1 MKKTFLMVCTMLL
14 LVVLIVGLVAC
25 AGNEGTPD
33 ETPNESNGQ
42 PTLLEFEGISF
53 DDLTIDYDGEVHTI
67 TCKGL
72 PEGANVVYTNNSQKE
87 DGIYNATAVVSKEG
101 YKTTTY
107 QAKLTIN
114 LTPDRV
120 VEARANSVASA
131 QQNYDFNINLVG
143 SIYGVTMQGNYDG
156 SYRYN
161 STTQD
166 LTFKRVTSGSLLYD
180 AIEYIYNT
188 GSSKVK
194 LNANEDGVVKRMSIV
209 PQEDEALN
217 LLNIPFSELVN
228 HIDPNNLT
236 NIKKV
241 SRDGYTYKANLALAS
256 NNTYVQALFTIIG
269 GLGSE
274 IEIKDVAFSNPA
286 AGIDFYFNMNAD
298 KTLLTGFKYEA
309 NITFPVKGIP
319 ITFTIK
325 YAQNDNN
332 SVINIPSTSGLISTT
347 ADIASELNVINGAI
361 NALKNASAYSLDFE
375 ARNEFD
381 PGITTNA
388 IVDQYIARM
397 YKNTNEG
404 RVDFNHSYEYK
415 AHSEKDGAET
425 YKYTIGNIQDESVYM
440 VSRKGSNA
448 ITALDG
454 VSANSQ
460 FDYMFNAAKVN
471 VNDVDCISKEIKE
484 GKVFYYIYTKTA
496 KTLSIKDT
504 ITNIINSN
512 EAPGVVD
519 VNNYFNGTN
528 NEIKDSE
535 IVVEMEAGAI
545 VNISIKT
552 KIKYVPTAG
561 EYSEDKITLTN
572 SIELSVNEKLEDAQ
586 EYEAPK
592 NTETTLLGG
601 FGLNNAKYYIG

>member
-1 MKKTFLMVCTMLL
+1 MKKRLL
-14 LVVLIVGLVAC
+14 LIVVTLLSILSIVGLVAC
-25 AGNEGTPD
+25 AGEDSPGEDNQGGYD
-33 ETPNESNGQ
+33 NQ
-42 PTLLEFEGISF
+42 PELLEFENISF
-53 DDLTIDYDGEVHTI
+53 DDLTVDYDGNVHSI

-72 PEGANVVYTNNSQKE
+72 PEGASVSYTNNSQKE
-87 DGIYNATAVVSKEG
+87 DGIYDAKAVVSKEG
-101 YKTTTY
+101 YKTKTY
-107 QAKLTIN
+107 EAKLIIN
-114 LTPDRV
+114 LTPERV

-131 QQNYDFNINLVG
+131 QQNYDFNINLAGTV
-143 SIYGVTMQGNYDG
+143 YGVMAQGNYDG

-161 STTQD
+161 SNTQA

-194 LNANEDGVVKRMSIV
+194 LKANEDGVVKRMSVV
-209 PQEDEALN
+209 PQEEEGLN
-217 LLNIPFSELVN
+217 LLNIPFSALVN
-228 HIDPNNLT
+228 HVDPNNLT

-241 SRDGYTYKANLALAS
+241 ARDGYTYKANLALAS
-256 NNTYVQALFTIIG
+256 DNTYVQTLFTILG

-286 AGIDFYFNMNAD
+286 SGIDFYFNMNED

-309 NITFPVKGIP
+309 KISFPVKGVP
-319 ITFTIK
+319 ITLTLK

-332 SVINIPSTSGLISTT
+332 SVINIPSTEGLISNNT
-347 ADIASELNVINGAI
+347 DIISELNVINGAI
-361 NALKNASAYSLDFE
+361 DALKNANAYSLDFE

-381 PGITTNA
+381 PGISTNA
-388 IVDQYIARM
+388 IVDKYIARM

-404 RVDFNHSYEYK
+404 RTDFNHSYEYK
-415 AHSEKDGAET
+415 AHSEEDGAET
-425 YKYTIGNIQDESVYM
+425 YKYTIGNIQDGSVHM

-460 FDYMFNAAKVN
+460 FDYIFNASMVN
-471 VNDVDCISKEIKE
+471 ANDVDCISKKIED
-484 GKVFYYIYTKTA
+484 GKVYYYIYTKTA
-496 KTLSIKDT
+496 KTLEIKDI
-504 ITNIINSN
+504 ITDIINSN
-512 EAPGVVD
+512 EAEGVVD
-519 VNNYFNGTN
+519 VNNYFNSEE

-535 IVVEMEAGAI
+535 IVIEMEAGAI
-545 VNISIKT
+545 VNISVNT
-552 KIKYVPTAG
+552 KIKYLPTAG
-561 EYSEDKITLTN
+561 EYSGDKITLTN
-572 SIELSVNEKLEDAQ
+572 SMTLSVNEKLEEAQ

-592 NTETTLLGG
+592 NTETTVFGG

>member
-1 MKKTFLMVCTMLL
+1 MKKTLLTIGVTLL
-14 LVVLIVGLVAC
+14 LVLSIVGLVAC
-25 AGNEGTPD
+25 AGNDDPADSTQNEG
-33 ETPNESNGQ
+33 PNAD
-42 PTLLEFEGISF
+42 LLEFEGITF
-53 DDLTIDYDGEVHTI
+53 EDLTVDYDGNVHTI

-72 PEGANVVYTNNSQKE
+72 PDGASVNYTNNSQKE
-87 DGIYNATAVVSKEG
+87 DGVYNAKAVVSKEG
-101 YKTTTY
+101 YKTKTY
-107 QAKLTIN
+107 EATLTIN
-114 LTPDRV
+114 LAPERV
-120 VEARANSVASA
+120 VEARKNSVDSA
-131 QQNYDFNINLVG
+131 QQNYDFNINLAG
-143 SIYGVTMQGNYDG
+143 SIYGVAAQGNYDG

-161 STTQD
+161 ADTQD

-194 LNANEDGVVKRMSIV
+194 LNANEDGVVKRMSVV

-217 LLNIPFSELVN
+217 LLNIPFSALVN

-256 NNTYVQALFTIIG
+256 NNTYVQTLFTILG

-274 IEIKDVAFSNPA
+274 IEIKDVSFSNPA
-286 AGIDFYFNMNAD
+286 AGIDFYFNMNED

-309 NITFPVKGIP
+309 NVSFPVKGIP
-319 ITFTIK
+319 ITLTIK

-332 SVINIPSTSGLISTT
+332 SVINVPSTAGLISTT
-347 ADIASELNVINGAI
+347 AGITSELNVINGAI
-361 NALKNASAYSLDFE
+361 SALKNSSAYSLDFE

-381 PGITTNA
+381 PGMTTNA
-388 IVDQYIARM
+388 IVDKYIARM
-397 YKNTNEG
+397 YKNTNGG

-415 AHSEKDGAET
+415 AHSETDGAET
-425 YKYTIGNIQDESVYM
+425 YKYTIGNIQDGSAYM
-440 VSRKGSNA
+440 VSRKGSNE
-448 ITALDG
+448 ITALNN

-460 FDYMFNAAKVN
+460 FDYMFGAAMVNAS
-471 VNDVDCISKEIKE
+471 DVDCIAKETKD

-504 ITNIINSN
+504 ITDIINSN
-512 EAPGVVD
+512 EATGVVD
-519 VNNYFNGTN
+519 VNNYFNNTK

-545 VNISIKT
+545 VNISVKT

-572 SIELSVNEKLEDAQ
+572 SMELSVNEKLEDAQ

-592 NTETTLLGG
+592 NTETSILGG
-601 FGLNNAKYYIG
+601 FGLNNTKYYIG